1 MNNNWE
7 ISNHYYLRKYYTQ
20 IKNILPDNY
29 KTKFTYEIFVNWLYS
44 LQ

>member
-1 MNNNWE
+1 MKNNSE
-7 ISNHYYLRKYYTQ
+7 ISNDYYLRKYYTK
-20 IKNILPDNY
+20 IKNILPNNY